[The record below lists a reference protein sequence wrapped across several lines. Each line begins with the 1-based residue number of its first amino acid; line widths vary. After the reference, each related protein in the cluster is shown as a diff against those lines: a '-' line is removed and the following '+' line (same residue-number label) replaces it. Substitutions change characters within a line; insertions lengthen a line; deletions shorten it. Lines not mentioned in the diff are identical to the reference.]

1 MHQPERNNKVSKHV
15 LFALASVVIAVLC
28 CQSAPAQLPGGL
40 KIPKVSKPK
49 PTPTPTETLQPAPSS
64 ESRPAA
70 QPPPSTPAATTPAP
84 PAVAP
89 QAPAGETTLVKTR
102 IRFWPET
109 LTSYKGEYNDVWS
122 WIPTVKFTT
131 EGPGLPSG
139 AHYYVEVAQP
149 GGAPWVKLKCVGNMD
164 GTGYDCGNSNDLE
177 KEGTLATGVFPFTV
191 KMRNPL
197 EGAEKTLFT
206 GRAKVEKVLTSGNIP
221 PNSKQFVYYTNQDW
235 NLPIGQVYIANEGHL
250 SVRFWIRGEGAGSL
264 EAHLFYRGQEVGL
277 FEKYGY
283 QYGASRCSPDI
294 EYWPTRDAGAGAPQG
309 AKWARVNCPF
319 ETVRTKL
326 NPNNPEWHI
335 ISANPGEY
343 EVKVLRNKRLARVLK
358 FSIGPDGQIV
368 DNGIASGNGVA
379 WSNLIYV
386 PVQIVGDQDGAWDR
400 NTWKTDAFYG
410 HPLNGFSWP
419 PQ

>member
-1 MHQPERNNKVSKHV
+1 MRKHV
-15 LFALASVVIAVLC
+15 LFALASAVIAGLC
-28 CQSAPAQLPGGL
+28 WQPAPAQLPGGL
-40 KIPKVSKPK
+40 KIPKLGKPK
-49 PTPTPTETLQPAPSS
+49 PTPTPAAQPAQPAPSN
-64 ESRPAA
+64 ETRPAA
-70 QPPPSTPAATTPAP
+70 QPQPSTPAAT
-84 PAVAP
+84 P

-122 WIPTVKFTT
+122 WIPTVNFTAQ
-131 EGPGLPSG
+131 GPGLPSG

-149 GGAPWVKLKCVGNMD
+149 GGAPWVKLKCVGNAD
-164 GTGYDCGNSNDLE
+164 GTGYDCGDSNDLE
-177 KEGTLATGVFPFTV
+177 KEGTLATGVFPFTI

-197 EGAEKTLFT
+197 DGTDKTLFT

-221 PNSKQFVYYTNQDW
+221 PTSKQFVYYTNQDW
-235 NLPIGQVYIANEGHL
+235 NLPIGQVYFDDKDNL
-250 SVRFWIRGEGAGSL
+250 SVRFWLRGEGAGSL
-264 EAHLFYRGQEVGL
+264 EAHLFYRGAEVGL

-283 QYGASRCSPDI
+283 QYGAARCSPDI
-294 EYWPTRDAGAGAPQG
+294 EYQPTRDAGAGAPQG

-319 ETVRTKL
+319 QTVSTKP
-326 NPNNPEWHI
+326 NPNSPEWHI

-368 DNGIASGNGVA
+368 DNGIASGNGVP

-386 PVQIVGDQDGAWDR
+386 PVQIVGDLDGVWDR
-400 NTWKTDAFYG
+400 NAWKADAFYG